1 MNNLIMIKQ
10 QICFML
16 HARIDIELNP
26 GLPNVTQRAAHGAL
40 AFTITLKLKNKL
52 YLLNYDVL

>member
-1 MNNLIMIKQ
+1 MIKQ